1 MAKIFPT
8 SRASLLLWLMALFAM
23 VGCSERIDI
32 PETSNP
38 NSMEHAPTIVTDA
51 QHLLEQ
57 KGGFYLLNMA
67 LRDGQHTEKS
77 KANAI
82 SSKKLKVRWDKYHIF
97 NDRGEEVVAIPIEG
111 YTLTALSVLSKD
123 GRSKKTKNKVT
134 SKLIV
139 RRGENN
145 KLVAVIGTYIYDQNY
160 ARDYR
165 AELDTLGYN
174 FENTHFTGY
183 FITSRLDGQMLF
195 GRNLKKGQEDFAF
208 RLNSH
213 PKKTDEDLPIH
224 LHLGLNTQTYMTRSA
239 FAEQENGDSE
249 KCDGCYREKSECR
262 CVKVIYCKKC
272 DRQKKNGM
280 CNCDKER
287 CTKCNFLAKECNCCR
302 TCNEP
307 KPYCRCNAY
316 DVNGPDNNKENPNGG
331 SDSGFYGNSNSS
343 GQGGHPGGGSYS
355 GGGGFGIGGSSGNN
369 QHKPNPNP
377 GQHTAYLIP
386 SSVMISKADATVSLM
401 ISKHGKE
408 KAVCNLG
415 VQNHFQTTFPGQ
427 HPPGMDGR
435 ANEMV
440 STWRINPRFWVRI
453 QGKDL
458 RETLQMVKERV
469 NAGLYVVAGWENK
482 IPNKSGHVVVV
493 LPGEGKPSKRWGA
506 EMPKV
511 MDTGQDKRGT
521 HYFLDNSFGPDKI
534 PNIEFYYYTNERS

>member
-183 FITSRLDGQMLF
+183 FITSRLDGQMLL

-208 RLNSH
+208 RLNPH

-272 DRQKKNGM
+272 DRQKKNGI

-316 DVNGPDNNKENPNGG
+316 DVNGPDNNKEKPNGG

-355 GGGGFGIGGSSGNN
+355 GGGGFGIGGGSGNN
-369 QHKPNPNP
+369 QYKSNMFELKNS
-377 GQHTAYLIP
+377 YSIIP
-386 SSVMISKADATVSLM
+386 TQADKMANEAVERMKSLYG
-401 ISKHGKE
+401 SE

-415 VQNHFQTTFPGQ
+415 LQLNFRITFPGHNPQ
-427 HPPGMDGR
+427 GMSGM
-435 ANEMV
+435 ANDMV
-440 STWRINPRFWVRI
+440 RTWRTTPKYWGRI
-453 QGKDL
+453 KGANL
-458 RETLQMVKERV
+458 AETLKQVQECIK
-469 NAGLYVVAGWENK
+469 AGLYVVAGWEN
-482 IPNKSGHVVVV
+482 PNGGSGHVVRI
-493 LPGEGKPSKRWGA
+493 LPGEQYSRTWKLNFPRT
-506 EMPKV
+506 
-511 MDTGQDKRGT
+511 MDTGSKMRGT
-521 HYFLDNSFGPDKI
+521 NFYLNNSFGPDKI
-534 PNIEFYYYTNERS
+534 QNVEFYYYTNERS

>member
-1 MAKIFPT
+1 
-8 SRASLLLWLMALFAM
+8 MALFAM

-183 FITSRLDGQMLF
+183 FITSRLDGQMLL

-208 RLNSH
+208 RLNPH

-307 KPYCRCNAY
+307 KPYCRCNVY

-355 GGGGFGIGGSSGNN
+355 GGGGFGIGGGSGNN
-369 QHKPNPNP
+369 QHKPNPD
-377 GQHTAYLIP
+377 QHTAYLIP
-386 SSVMISKADATVSLM
+386 SSTMISQANATVSLM
-401 ISKHGKE
+401 ISRHGGE

-435 ANEMV
+435 ANVMV
-440 STWRINPRFWVRI
+440 RAWRASPKNWVRI
-453 QGKDL
+453 QGKDF

-493 LPGEGKPSKRWGA
+493 LPGKWQYDDKLNV
-506 EMPKV
+506 EMPLT
-511 MDTGQDKRGT
+511 MDTGEKKRGIYT
-521 HYFLDNSFGPDKI
+521 LNKSFGPNKI
-534 PNIEFYYYTNERS
+534 QNVEFYYYTNVPL